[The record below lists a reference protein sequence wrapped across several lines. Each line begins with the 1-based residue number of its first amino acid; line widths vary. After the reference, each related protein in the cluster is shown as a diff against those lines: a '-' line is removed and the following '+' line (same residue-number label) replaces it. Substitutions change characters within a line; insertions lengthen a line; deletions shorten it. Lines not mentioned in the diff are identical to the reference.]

1 MKKSL
6 IALAALAAT
15 SAFAQSSVT
24 ISGRM
29 DAGVRYTAK
38 VAPGAANYTIADD
51 GGANQIRF
59 AISEDLGG
67 GLRAVADVGMR
78 LDINTGLSQTGGTRP
93 LFQGETRV
101 GVVGGFGTIKFGRGL
116 TAVQGPVG
124 SADPWGVT
132 TVAGTVYAPGFA
144 TDYAA
149 GGEGRIDQGIFYTS
163 PNISGF
169 TLGLS
174 ASPRKLVGV
183 QPTTATTA
191 STTQYVGTSIATP
204 VVTINAAAP
213 TTTKTHMSLYAGYS
227 AGPLSI
233 NLGHEQNRVGDTM
246 TPIWGSY
253 NAGFATLIA
262 HYNTIKGGSAADRSA
277 VTMAACAGMIPQG
290 SMAPNTANCA
300 GSQVAAD
307 GKIDNYGIGA
317 IIPMGAM
324 SFRLGYSTW
333 NGNGS
338 AGQKDD
344 VKMGAGV
351 RYTLSKR
358 TYLHANVATQT
369 RKNVTASTR
378 DDRTN
383 TKQSLFDT
391 GVVHSF

>member
-6 IALAALAAT
+6 IALAALAAVGVA
-15 SAFAQSSVT
+15 SAQSSVS

-78 LDINTGLSQTGGTRP
+78 FDINTGLSQTGGTRP

-116 TAVQGPVG
+116 TAVQGPIG

-163 PNISGF
+163 PRIGGF

-174 ASPRKLVGV
+174 VSPRKLAAPAGAA
-183 QPTTATTA
+183 AT
-191 STTQYVGTSIATP
+191 STTQTAGGDPIITAAT
-204 VVTINAAAP
+204 AAT

-233 NLGHEQNRVGDTM
+233 NVGHEQNRVGDTM

-262 HYNTIKGGSAADRSA
+262 HYNTIKGGAAADRTG
-277 VTMAACAGMIPQG
+277 VTFAAAAAGVNSG
-290 SMAPNTANCA
+290 SMASAA
-300 GSQVAAD
+300 GVAAG

-317 IIPMGAM
+317 IIPMGAT
-324 SFRLGYSTW
+324 SIRLGYSTW
-333 NGNGS
+333 NGNGT

-351 RYTLSKR
+351 RYSLSKR

-369 RKNVTASTR
+369 RKNNTGTR
-378 DDRTN
+378 PDRDN
-383 TKQSLFDT
+383 TKNTLFDT
-391 GVVHSF
+391 GVVHAF

>member
-1 MKKSL
+1 MAELVKRAF
-6 IALAALAAT
+6 ALAALAAT
-15 SAFAQSSVT
+15 GLVSAQSSVT
-24 ISGRM
+24 MSGRV

-38 VAPGAANYTIADD
+38 VAPGAANYTVAED
-51 GGANQIRF
+51 GLANTIRF
-59 AISEDLGG
+59 AVVEDLGG
-67 GLRAVADVGMR
+67 GLRAVGDVGMR
-78 LDINTGLSQTGGTRP
+78 FGIADGLTQSGGTRP

-116 TAVQGPVG
+116 TAVQAPIGA
-124 SADPWGVT
+124 ADPWGVR

-163 PNISGF
+163 PNMSGF
-169 TLGLS
+169 TVGAS
-174 ASPRKLVGV
+174 FSPRKLAAPAGAA
-183 QPTTATTA
+183 AT
-191 STTQYVGTSIATP
+191 STTQTAGGDAIITAATP
-204 VVTINAAAP
+204 AT
-213 TTTKTHMSLYAGYS
+213 TTTKTHMALYAGYT

-233 NLGHEQNRVGDTM
+233 NAGYEQNRVGDKM

-253 NAGFATLIA
+253 NAGFARIIA
-262 HYNTIKGGSAADRSA
+262 HVNTIKGGAAADRVGVTFAAAASA
-277 VTMAACAGMIPQG
+277 VNSGAMGTAAAG
-290 SMAPNTANCA
+290 
-300 GSQVAAD
+300 VAAG

-317 IIPMGAM
+317 VIPMGAT

-351 RYTLSKR
+351 QYDLSKR

-369 RKNVTASTR
+369 RKNNTGTR
-378 DDRTN
+378 PDRDN
-383 TKQSLFDT
+383 SKQSLWDV

>member
-6 IALAALAAT
+6 IALAALAAVGAV
-15 SAFAQSSVT
+15 SAQSSVS

-38 VAPGAANYTIADD
+38 VAPGAANYTIAED
-51 GGANQIRF
+51 GGANTIRF
-59 AISEDLGG
+59 AINEDLGG

-78 LDINTGLSQTGGTRP
+78 FDINTGLSQTGGTRP

-101 GVVGGFGTIKFGRGL
+101 GVVGGFGTIKLGRGL
-116 TAVQGPVG
+116 TAVQGPIG
-124 SADPWGVT
+124 GADPWGVT

-169 TLGLS
+169 TLG
-174 ASPRKLVGV
+174 ATVSPRKL
-183 QPTTATTA
+183 TSATVA
-191 STTQYVGTSIATP
+191 S
-204 VVTINAAAP
+204 
-213 TTTKTHMSLYAGYS
+213 TKTHHSLYAGYS

-233 NLGHEQNRVGDTM
+233 NVGHEQNRVGDTM

-253 NAGFATLIA
+253 NLGFATLIA
-262 HYNTIKGGSAADRSA
+262 HVNTIKGGTQADRTGVTFSAAAAAVNSGASGASA
-277 VTMAACAGMIPQG
+277 P
-290 SMAPNTANCA
+290 
-300 GSQVAAD
+300 VAAG

-317 IIPMGAM
+317 IIPMGAT
-324 SFRLGYSTW
+324 SIRLGYSTW

-351 RYTLSKR
+351 RYSLSKR

-369 RKNVTASTR
+369 RKNNSGATPNISNA
-378 DDRTN
+378 
-383 TKQSLFDT
+383 KQSLFDT
-391 GVVHSF
+391 GVVHAF

>member
-1 MKKSL
+1 
-6 IALAALAAT
+6 
-15 SAFAQSSVT
+15 
-24 ISGRM
+24 M
-29 DAGVRYTAK
+29 DASLRYTAK
-38 VAPGAANYTIADD
+38 VAPGAANYTLTED
-51 GGANQIRF
+51 GGANAIRF
-59 AISEDLGG
+59 AITEDLGG

-78 LDINTGLSQTGGTRP
+78 FGIADGLSQASGARP

-101 GVVGGFGTIKFGRGL
+101 GVVGGFGTIKLGRGL
-116 TAVQGPVG
+116 TAVQGPIG
-124 SADPWGVT
+124 GADPWGVT

-149 GGEGRIDQGIFYTS
+149 GNEGRIDQGIFYTS

-174 ASPRKLVGV
+174 VSPRKLAAPAVAA
-183 QPTTATTA
+183 AT
-191 STTQYVGTSIATP
+191 STTQTAGPDPIITAAT
-204 VVTINAAAP
+204 AA
-213 TTTKTHMSLYAGYS
+213 TTHTKTHMSLYAGYS

-233 NLGHEQNRVGDTM
+233 NVGHEENRVGDTM

-262 HYNTIKGGSAADRSA
+262 HYNTIKGGAAADRTGVTFAAASA
-277 VTMAACAGMIPQG
+277 AVNSGASGA
-290 SMAPNTANCA
+290 SAP
-300 GSQVAAD
+300 VAAG

-317 IIPMGAM
+317 IIPMGAT
-324 SFRLGYSTW
+324 SIRLGYSTW

-351 RYTLSKR
+351 RHSLSKR

-369 RKNVTASTR
+369 RKNNTGTR
-378 DDRTN
+378 PDRDN
-383 TKQSLFDT
+383 TKNTLFDT

>member
-1 MKKSL
+1 M
-6 IALAALAAT
+6 
-15 SAFAQSSVT
+15 AQSSVT

-29 DAGVRYTAK
+29 DASLRYTAQ
-38 VAPGAANYTIADD
+38 VAPGQANYTLTED
-51 GGANQIRF
+51 GGANAIRF
-59 AISEDLGG
+59 AITEDLGG

-78 LDINTGLSQTGGTRP
+78 FGIADGLSQSAGARP

-101 GVVGGFGTIKFGRGL
+101 GVVGGFGTIKLGRGL
-116 TAVQGPVG
+116 TAVQGPIG

-132 TVAGTVYAPGFA
+132 TVAGTQYAPGFA

-163 PNISGF
+163 RNISGF
-169 TLGLS
+169 TVGAS
-174 ASPRKLVGV
+174 VSPRKL
-183 QPTTATTA
+183 T
-191 STTQYVGTSIATP
+191 STTVTS
-204 VVTINAAAP
+204 
-213 TTTKTHMSLYAGYS
+213 TKTHHSLYAGYS

-233 NLGHEQNRVGDTM
+233 NVGHEQNRVGDTM

-262 HYNTIKGGSAADRSA
+262 HYNTIKGGAAADRTGVTFAAASA
-277 VTMAACAGMIPQG
+277 AVNSGASGA
-290 SMAPNTANCA
+290 SAP
-300 GSQVAAD
+300 VAAD

-324 SFRLGYSTW
+324 SFRVGYSTW

-351 RYTLSKR
+351 RYSLSKR

-369 RKNVTASTR
+369 RKNNSGATPNVSNA
-378 DDRTN
+378 
-383 TKQSLFDT
+383 KQGLADA